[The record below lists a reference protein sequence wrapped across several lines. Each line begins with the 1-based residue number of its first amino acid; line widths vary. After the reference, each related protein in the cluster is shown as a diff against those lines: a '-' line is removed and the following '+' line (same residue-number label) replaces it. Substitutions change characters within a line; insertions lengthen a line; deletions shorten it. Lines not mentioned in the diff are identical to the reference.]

1 MNNRKNKIATIAII
15 TAISAQ
21 SIQPIF
27 ALENEKIAQ
36 EELQQVVIEENKE
49 EIEYEE
55 VINADEELNNA
66 EEVDTNEETNE
77 EIIND
82 IANNEEVVDEASV
95 EKKKITILHTND
107 IHGRFVKDDK
117 VIGVDILATIKKQTP
132 NSVLVDAGDTIHG
145 LPFVTLSKGQD
156 AVDLMNAAGYE
167 FMAPGNH
174 DFNYGYER
182 LKELTLKKGENTLR
196 VLSSNVK
203 KDGQSVFE
211 PSYIKEIDGVKVGFF
226 GISSPETAYKTN
238 PNNVVGLTFENP
250 IKTAKEE
257 VEKLEYQGAEVIVG
271 ISHVG
276 TDKASDPTTY
286 DVVKAVEGIDVVVD
300 GHSHTNMPNGEKVND
315 TLIVS
320 TGDYMSN
327 IGKIE
332 IEIENKDG
340 KNEVVNANA
349 SYITKAETLNIQ
361 GDEGV
366 TSKINEIKAKQDA
379 ILSKKVGNT
388 ETFLD
393 GVRENVRT
401 KETNLGNL
409 IADAMINE
417 TNADIS
423 ITNGGGIRSSID
435 VGEITKGEVVEVL
448 PFGNFIVTKEL
459 TGAQIKAVLEH
470 GVKDF
475 GKPAGSFAHV
485 GGMKFV
491 VDPEKEVGSRVVDIT
506 IEGKKIDM
514 DKKYTVA
521 TNDFL
526 AAGGDSYPSFNDVP
540 NLNEYSALDE
550 AMENYIQK
558 LGTVNYKV
566 EGRITTGKEASEDNS
581 NTNNN
586 NNSNNNS
593 GSNNN
598 NSNNSESNNSN
609 NTTNPSTGD
618 VGIFGYATLGIVAI
632 TGLIANTFKRKSK

>member
-1 MNNRKNKIATIAII
+1 MNNKKNKIVAIVIATL
-15 TAISAQ
+15 ISTQ

-27 ALENEKIAQ
+27 ALENEKITQ
-36 EELQQVVIEENKE
+36 DELQPVVTEENKGE
-49 EIEYEE
+49 LEAE
-55 VINADEELNNA
+55 EELIM
-66 EEVDTNEETNE
+66 EEELDTNEENIDLNE
-77 EIIND
+77 EVIDD
-82 IANNEEVVDEASV
+82 ISNELINNEEFVEVASV

-107 IHGRFVKDDK
+107 THGRFVKDEK
-117 VIGVDILATIKKQTP
+117 VIGIDVLATIKKQTP
-132 NSVLVDAGDTIHG
+132 NSILVDAGDTIHG

-156 AVDLMNAAGYE
+156 AIDLMNEAGYE
-167 FMAPGNH
+167 FMVPGNH

-182 LKELTLKKGENTLR
+182 LKELTLKKGEGTLR

-238 PNNVVGLTFENP
+238 PNNVAGLSFENP
-250 IKTAKEE
+250 IQTAKEE
-257 VEKLEYQGAEVIVG
+257 VKKLEDQGAEVIVG
-271 ISHVG
+271 LSHVG

-286 DVVKAVEGIDVVVD
+286 DLVKAVEGIDVVVD
-300 GHSHTNMPNGEKVND
+300 GHSHTNMPNGEKIND

-320 TGDYMSN
+320 TGDYMNN
-327 IGKIE
+327 IGKVE
-332 IEIENKDG
+332 IELENKDG
-340 KNEVVNANA
+340 KNEVVDTNA
-349 SYITKAETLNIQ
+349 SHITKTDTLNIQ
-361 GDEGV
+361 GDEVV
-366 TSKINEIKAKQDA
+366 TSKINEIKANQDA

-388 ETFLD
+388 DTVLD
-393 GVRENVRT
+393 GIRENVRT

-423 ITNGGGIRSSID
+423 ITNGGGIRASID
-435 VGEITKGEVVEVL
+435 AGEITKGEIVEVL

-459 TGAQIKAVLEH
+459 TGSQIKAVLEH

-491 VDPEKEVGSRVVDIT
+491 VNPENEIGNRIVNIT
-506 IEGKKIDM
+506 IDGKKIDM

-526 AAGGDSYPSFNDVP
+526 AAGGDGYPSFNDVP
-540 NLNEYSALDE
+540 TLNEYSALDE
-550 AMENYIQK
+550 ALEKYIQK

-566 EGRITTGKEASEDNS
+566 EGRITIGKASNDDNS
-581 NTNNN
+581 PENNN
-586 NNSNNNS
+586 NNSGNNSNNSNNS

-598 NSNNSESNNSN
+598 NNI
-609 NTTNPSTGD
+609 TNPSTGD
-618 VGIFGYATLGIVAI
+618 AGILGYATLGIVAI
-632 TGLIANTFKRKSK
+632 TGLATNIFKRKRK